1 MTEWEFPLLR
11 ATAENSLIGRA
22 AASTVKVTTSAAAT
36 SQVANWLHAGRA
48 GFRALPP
55 ARRLRAGA
63 MMLGW
68 AAMVHW
74 VLLAVIP
81 AYVATGIPRA
91 WFLGLAVA
99 AWLIAAN
106 AAFVARVWPG
116 SALSRG
122 LRWMVT

>member
-11 ATAENSLIGRA
+11 ASAENSLIGRA
-22 AASTVKVTTSAAAT
+22 AASIVAVTTSAAAT
-36 SQVANWLHAGRA
+36 SQVAVWLHAGRA
-48 GFRALPP
+48 GFMALPP

-68 AAMVHW
+68 AAIFHGL
-74 VLLAVIP
+74 LLAVIP

-91 WFLGLAVA
+91 WFLGVAVI

-122 LRWMVT
+122 LRWMLT